1 VSQYEPKIVGFLCN
15 WCGYAGADL
24 AGTSRLSYPTNIR
37 IIRLMCSGRVEP
49 AFILKAFENRA
60 DGVLVAGCH
69 PGDCHYRAG
78 NNYAEKRVEKT
89 KKLLDLVGIGSDRL
103 RLEWISA
110 AEGEKF
116 ASVIKD
122 FTEKLRIMG
131 PSPIVQRLET
141 APVLHNS
148 TESIHDILKRTKA
161 LYCQECGKCSSSC
174 PITRLDP
181 AYSPR
186 LAVEKALMGL
196 EDSVLTDKG
205 LWSCLTC
212 YLCRQRCP
220 LDIEYDELIRTCRA
234 KASDNGIVGNCS
246 HEGVLYSLSRLMAN
260 PNSTQNRLGWVP
272 QGAEF
277 AKTGEILYWTGCLP
291 YFDVVFDDI
300 GVSNVEIAQ
309 SMLKIM
315 NASGLKPVLLENER
329 CCGHDLGFAG
339 DLEGFERLAKMNIAA
354 IRKSRAST
362 VVTSCPECYR
372 TLKADYADLVGK
384 LKFEVLHASE
394 FIANLIDSSKIRF
407 EGKLARKVSYQDP
420 CRLGRHMG
428 VYDAPRKVLTSI
440 PGVEFIEMERNRQN
454 AICCGVSAW
463 MGCGRHSKQMQI
475 ERLTEAKATQADLL
489 VTACPKC
496 QIHFNCALSE
506 KLPVKKEDVAIETC
520 DLSVLVA
527 RALNLTEKP
536 EIVQTV
542 ETAKNE

>member
-1 VSQYEPKIVGFLCN
+1 VSEYEPKIVGFLCN

-37 IIRLMCSGRVEP
+37 IIRVMCSGRVEP
-49 AFILKAFENRA
+49 VFILNAFENGA

-69 PGDCHYRAG
+69 PGDCHYRSG
-78 NNYAEKRVEKT
+78 NQHAEKRVEKT
-89 KKLLDLVGIGSDRL
+89 KKLLYLLGIGSDRL

-122 FTEKLRIMG
+122 FTEKLRSKG
-131 PSPIVQRLET
+131 PSPLGGRLEV
-141 APVLHNS
+141 APVQHNA

-181 AYSPR
+181 LYSPR

-196 EDSVLTDKG
+196 EDAVLTDKG

-220 LDIEYDELIRTCRA
+220 LDIEYDELIRTCRS
-234 KASDNGIVGNCS
+234 KATANGIFGNCS

-260 PNSTQNRLGWVP
+260 PETRQNRLDWVP
-272 QGAEF
+272 QEAEI
-277 AKTGEILYWTGCLP
+277 AKTGDILYWTGCLP
-291 YFDVVFDDI
+291 YFNVVFDDI
-300 GVSNVEIAQ
+300 GVKSIEIAQ
-309 SMLKIM
+309 SMLKVL
-315 NASGLKPVLLENER
+315 NAAGIKPVLLENER
-329 CCGHDLGFAG
+329 CCGHDLSFAG
-339 DLEGFERLAKMNIAA
+339 DLEGFEKLAKMNMTA
-354 IRKSRAST
+354 IKKSHVST
-362 VVTSCPECYR
+362 VVTTCPECYR
-372 TLKADYADLVGK
+372 TIKTDYAEVLGQPK
-384 LKFEVLHASE
+384 LEVLHASE
-394 FIANLIDSSKIRF
+394 FLTNLINDDKIKF
-407 EGKLARKVSYQDP
+407 SGKLDKKVSYQDP

-428 VYDAPRKVLTSI
+428 VYDSPRKVITSI
-440 PGVEFIEMERNRQN
+440 PGVELVEMERSREN
-454 AICCGVSAW
+454 ALCCGVSAW

-475 ERLTEAKATQADLL
+475 ERLAEAKGTTADLL

-496 QIHFNCALSE
+496 QIHLNCAMSE
-506 KLPVKKEDVAIETC
+506 KMPVKKEEISIETC

-527 RALNLTEKP
+527 RAMNLTQTSH
-536 EIVQTV
+536 IV
-542 ETAKNE
+542 EMIKSE

>member
-1 VSQYEPKIVGFLCN
+1 VSEYEPKIVGFLCN

-24 AGTSRLSYPTNIR
+24 AGTSRLSYPTNVR

-49 AFILKAFENRA
+49 VFVLNALENGA

-89 KKLLDLVGIGSDRL
+89 KKLLNLLGIGSDRL
-103 RLEWISA
+103 RLEWVSA

-122 FTEKLRIMG
+122 FTEKLRIKG
-131 PSPIVQRLET
+131 PNPLGRKPEAAAVQ
-141 APVLHNS
+141 HNS
-148 TESIHDILKRTKA
+148 TESIHDVLKRTKA

-181 AYSPR
+181 LYSPR

-196 EDSVLTDKG
+196 EDAVLTDKG

-220 LDIEYDELIRTCRA
+220 LDIEYDELIRTCRS
-234 KASDNGIVGNCS
+234 KAAANGIVGNCS

-260 PNSTQNRLGWVP
+260 PETKQNRLDWVP
-272 QGAEF
+272 QGAEI
-277 AKTGEILYWTGCLP
+277 AKTGDVLYWTGCLP
-291 YFDVVFDDI
+291 YFNVVFDDI
-300 GVSNVEIAQ
+300 GVKSIDIAQ
-309 SMLKIM
+309 SMLKIL
-315 NASGLKPVLLENER
+315 NVAGIKPVLLENER
-329 CCGHDLGFAG
+329 CCGHDLSFAG
-339 DLEGFERLAKMNIAA
+339 DLESYERLAKMNVTSIK
-354 IRKSRAST
+354 KSRVSM
-362 VVTSCPECYR
+362 VVTTCPECYR
-372 TLKADYADLVGK
+372 TLKTDYAELLGK
-384 LKFEVLHASE
+384 PKFEVLHASE
-394 FIANLIDSSKIRF
+394 FLTNLIADGKIKF
-407 EGKLARKVSYQDP
+407 TGKLGMKVSYQDP

-428 VYDAPRKVLTSI
+428 VYEAPRKVITSI
-440 PGVEFIEMERNRQN
+440 PGVELEEMERNREN
-454 AICCGVSAW
+454 ALCCGVSAW

-475 ERLTEAKATQADLL
+475 ERLAEAKGTKADLL

-496 QIHFNCALSE
+496 QIHLNCALSE
-506 KLPVKKEDVAIETC
+506 KMPVKKEEVAIETC

-527 RALNLTEKP
+527 RALNLT
-536 EIVQTV
+536 QTPQMV
-542 ETAKNE
+542 EMIKNE

>member
-1 VSQYEPKIVGFLCN
+1 MPEFEPKIVGFLCN

-49 AFILKAFENRA
+49 AFILNAFENGV

-89 KKLLDLVGIGSDRL
+89 KKLLDLLGIGSDRL

-122 FTEKLRIMG
+122 FTEKLRSKG
-131 PSPIVQRLET
+131 PSPLSTGKKHVVS
-141 APVLHNS
+141 PVHHNS
-148 TESIHDILKRTKA
+148 TEPIHNILKRTKA

-181 AYSPR
+181 LYSPR

-196 EDSVLTDKG
+196 EDAVLTDKG

-220 LDIEYDELIRTCRA
+220 LDIEYDELIRTCRS
-234 KASDNGIVGNCS
+234 KAAAYGISGNCS
-246 HEGVLYSLSRLMAN
+246 HEGVLFSLSRLMTN
-260 PNSTQNRLGWVP
+260 PDAKQNRLEWVP
-272 QGAEF
+272 QGTEI
-277 AKTGEILYWTGCLP
+277 AKTGDVLYFTGCLP
-291 YFDVVFDDI
+291 YFNIVFDDI
-300 GVSNVEIAQ
+300 GVKSIEIAQ
-309 SMLKIM
+309 SMLRIM
-315 NASGLKPVLLENER
+315 NAAGIKPVLLENER
-329 CCGHDLGFAG
+329 CCGHDLSFAG
-339 DLEGFERLAKMNIAA
+339 DLASFEKLAKMNMTA
-354 IRKSRAST
+354 IKKSGVST
-362 VVTSCPECYR
+362 VVTTCPECYR
-372 TLKADYADLVGK
+372 TLKLDYAELFGK
-384 LKFEVLHASE
+384 PKLEVLHASE
-394 FIANLIDSSKIRF
+394 FLTSLIDN
-407 EGKLARKVSYQDP
+407 GKLKFNGKLGKKVSYQDP

-428 VYDAPRKVLTSI
+428 VYDSPRKVITSI
-440 PGVEFIEMERNRQN
+440 PGIELIEMERNRES
-454 AICCGVSAW
+454 ALCCGVSAW

-475 ERLTEAKATQADLL
+475 ERLAEAKGTTADLL

-496 QIHFNCALSE
+496 QIHLNCALSE
-506 KLPVKKEDVAIETC
+506 KLPVKKEEVAIETC

-527 RALNLTEKP
+527 RALNLT
-536 EIVQTV
+536 QNSSTV
-542 ETAKNE
+542 EMMKNE

>member
-1 VSQYEPKIVGFLCN
+1 MSEYEPRIVGFLCN

-37 IIRLMCSGRVEP
+37 IIRVMCSGRVEP
-49 AFILKAFENRA
+49 VFILNAFENGA

-122 FTEKLRIMG
+122 FTEKLRTKG
-131 PSPIVQRLET
+131 PSPWSRPLEA
-141 APVLHNS
+141 APAQHNAN
-148 TESIHDILKRTKA
+148 ESIHDVLKRTKA

-181 AYSPR
+181 LYSPR

-196 EDSVLTDKG
+196 EDAVLTDKG

-220 LDIEYDELIRTCRA
+220 LDIEYDELIRTCRS
-234 KASDNGIVGNCS
+234 KALANGIFGNCS
-246 HEGVLYSLSRLMAN
+246 HGGVMYSLARLMAN
-260 PNSTQNRLGWVP
+260 SKTEQNRLEWVP
-272 QGAEF
+272 QEAEI
-277 AKTGEILYWTGCLP
+277 AKKGDVLYYVGCLP
-291 YFDVVFDDI
+291 YLNTVFDDI
-300 GVSNVEIAQ
+300 GVKSIEIAQ
-309 SMLKIM
+309 SMLKVL
-315 NASGLKPVLLENER
+315 NAAGIKPVLLENER
-329 CCGHDLGFAG
+329 CCGHDLSFAG
-339 DLEGFERLAKMNIAA
+339 DSEGFERLAQLNLTA
-354 IRKSRAST
+354 IKKSRVST
-362 VVTSCPECYR
+362 VVTACPECYR
-372 TLKADYADLVGK
+372 TLKVDYAEWFGK
-384 LKFEVLHASE
+384 PKFEVLHSSE
-394 FIANLIDSSKIRF
+394 FLTNLIENGKIKF
-407 EGKLARKVSYQDP
+407 NGKLTKKVSYQDP

-428 VYDAPRKVLTSI
+428 VYDSPRKVITSI
-440 PGVEFIEMERNRQN
+440 PGVELLEMERNREN
-454 AICCGVSAW
+454 ALCCGVSAW
-463 MGCGRHSKQMQI
+463 LGCGRHSKQMQM
-475 ERLTEAKATQADLL
+475 ERLAEAKGTTADLL

-496 QIHFNCALSE
+496 QIHLNCALSE
-506 KLPVKKEDVAIETC
+506 KLPVKREEVAIETC

-527 RALNLTEKP
+527 RALNLTQAP
-536 EIVQTV
+536 SMV
-542 ETAKNE
+542 EMIKNE

>member
-1 VSQYEPKIVGFLCN
+1 LAEFEPKIVGFLCN

-49 AFILKAFENRA
+49 AFILNAFENGA

-89 KKLLDLVGIGSDRL
+89 KKLLDVLGIGADRL

-116 ASVIKD
+116 GSVIKD
-122 FTEKLRIMG
+122 FTEKLRVKG
-131 PSPIVQRLET
+131 PSPLGGREIKVV
-141 APVLHNS
+141 PVKHNGA
-148 TESIHDILKRTKA
+148 ESIHDILKRTKA

-181 AYSPR
+181 SYSPR

-196 EDSVLTDKG
+196 ENDVLTDKG

-234 KASDNGIVGNCS
+234 KASGNGINGQYA
-246 HEGVLYSLSRLMAN
+246 HEGIPFSLSRLM
-260 PNSTQNRLGWVP
+260 SRKETRQNRLTWIP
-272 QGAEF
+272 EGAEI
-277 AKTGEILYWTGCLP
+277 AKTGDILYFVGCSP
-291 YFDVVFDDI
+291 YFNVMFDDI
-300 GVSNVEIAQ
+300 GVNNIEIPQ
-309 SMLKIM
+309 SMLKVL
-315 NASGLKPVLLENER
+315 NAAGIKPVILENER
-329 CCGHDLGFAG
+329 CCGHDLSFSG
-339 DLEGFERLAKMNIAA
+339 DLDSFEKLAKMNVEA
-354 IRKSRAST
+354 IKKSGVSK
-362 VVTSCPECYR
+362 VVTTCPECYR
-372 TLKADYADLVGK
+372 TLKLDYAEYLGKHDL
-384 LKFEVLHASE
+384 EILHSSE
-394 FIANLIDSSKIRF
+394 FLTNLIADDKIKFDGKISK
-407 EGKLARKVSYQDP
+407 KVTFQDP

-428 VYDAPRKVLTSI
+428 IYDSPRRLITSI
-440 PGVEFIEMERNRQN
+440 PGVELIEMERNREN
-454 AICCGVSAW
+454 SICCGVSAW
-463 MGCGRHSKQMQI
+463 MNCSRHSKQMQV
-475 ERLTEAKATQADLL
+475 ERLAEAKRTNADLL

-496 QIHFNCALSE
+496 QIHLNCTMSE
-506 KLPVKKEDVAIETC
+506 RLPVKKEEVTIETC

-527 RALNLTEKP
+527 RAMNLMP
-536 EIVQTV
+536 
-542 ETAKNE
+542 NP

>member
-1 VSQYEPKIVGFLCN
+1 LSEYEPRIVGFLCN

-37 IIRLMCSGRVEP
+37 IIRVMCSGRVEP
-49 AFILKAFENRA
+49 VFILNAFENGA

-69 PGDCHYRAG
+69 PGDCHYRSG
-78 NNYAEKRVEKT
+78 NQHAEKRIEKT
-89 KKLLDLVGIGSDRL
+89 KKLLDLLGIGSDRL

-122 FTEKLRIMG
+122 FTEKLRIKG
-131 PSPIVQRLET
+131 PSPLGRQLEV
-141 APVLHNS
+141 APVQHNAA
-148 TESIHDILKRTKA
+148 ESIHDILKRTKA

-181 AYSPR
+181 LYSPR

-196 EDSVLTDKG
+196 EDAVLTDKG

-234 KASDNGIVGNCS
+234 KATANGIVGNCS

-260 PNSTQNRLGWVP
+260 PETKQNRLNWVP
-272 QGAEF
+272 QEAEI
-277 AKTGEILYWTGCLP
+277 AKKGDVLYWVGCLP
-291 YFDVVFDDI
+291 YFNIVFDDI
-300 GVSNVEIAQ
+300 GVNNIEIAQ

-315 NASGLKPVLLENER
+315 NVAGIKPVLLENER
-329 CCGHDLGFAG
+329 CCGHDLSFAG
-339 DLEGFERLAKMNIAA
+339 DSENFERLAKMNMTA
-354 IRKSRAST
+354 IKKSRVST
-362 VVTSCPECYR
+362 VVTTCPECYR
-372 TLKADYADLVGK
+372 TLKTDYFELFGK
-384 LKFEVLHASE
+384 PKFEVLHASE
-394 FIANLIDSSKIRF
+394 FLTNLIDNGKIKF
-407 EGKLARKVSYQDP
+407 NGKLSRKVSYQDP

-428 VYDAPRKVLTSI
+428 VYDSPRKVITSI
-440 PGVEFIEMERNRQN
+440 PGVELVEMERNRQN
-454 AICCGVSAW
+454 ALCCGVSAW

-475 ERLTEAKATQADLL
+475 ERLTEAKGTKADLL

-496 QIHFNCALSE
+496 QIHLNCALSE
-506 KLPVKKEDVAIETC
+506 KLPVKKEEVAIETC

-527 RALNLTEKP
+527 KALSLT
-536 EIVQTV
+536 QTPNMV
-542 ETAKNE
+542 EMIKNE

>member
-1 VSQYEPKIVGFLCN
+1 LPEYEPRIVGFLCN

-49 AFILKAFENRA
+49 AFILNAFENGA

-78 NNYAEKRVEKT
+78 NQYAEKRVEKT
-89 KKLLDLVGIGSDRL
+89 KKLLDLLGIGSDRL

-122 FTEKLRIMG
+122 FTEKLRVKG
-131 PSPIVQRLET
+131 PSPIGKGVQA
-141 APVLHNS
+141 APVLHNAS
-148 TESIHDILKRTKA
+148 ESIHDVLKRTKA

-181 AYSPR
+181 LYSPR

-196 EDSVLTDKG
+196 EDAVLTDKG

-234 KASDNGIVGNCS
+234 KAAANGITGHCS
-246 HEGVLYSLSRLMAN
+246 HEGVLFSLSRLMARRE
-260 PNSTQNRLGWVP
+260 TKQNRLDWVP
-272 QGAEF
+272 QGAEV
-277 AKTGEILYWTGCLP
+277 AKTGDVLYFVGCLP
-291 YFDVVFDDI
+291 YFNVVFDDI
-300 GVSNVEIAQ
+300 GVKHIDIAQ
-309 SMLKIM
+309 SMLRVL
-315 NASGLKPVLLENER
+315 NAAGIKPVLLENER
-329 CCGHDLGFAG
+329 CCGHDLSFAG
-339 DLEGFERLAKMNIAA
+339 DLATFVKLAKMNLTA
-354 IRKSRAST
+354 IKNSGVSK
-362 VVTSCPECYR
+362 VVTTCPECYR
-372 TLKADYADLVGK
+372 TLKLDYAEYVSK
-384 LKFEVLHASE
+384 PKFEVFHASE
-394 FIANLIDSSKIRF
+394 FLSDLIDSGKIKF
-407 EGKLARKVSYQDP
+407 EGKLDKKVSYQDP

-428 VYDAPRKVLTSI
+428 VYDSPRKVITSI
-440 PGVEFIEMERNRQN
+440 PGVELVEMERNREG
-454 AICCGVSAW
+454 ALCCGVSAW
-463 MGCGRHSKQMQI
+463 MSCSRHSKQMQV
-475 ERLTEAKATQADLL
+475 ERLTEARGTAADLL

-496 QIHFNCALSE
+496 QIHLNCAMSE
-506 KLPVKKEDVAIETC
+506 RLPVKKEDVLIETC

-527 RALNLTEKP
+527 RAMNLAP
-536 EIVQTV
+536 NSV
-542 ETAKNE
+542 EMKK

>member
-1 VSQYEPKIVGFLCN
+1 MADFEPKIVGFLCN

-37 IIRLMCSGRVEP
+37 IIRVMCSGRVEP
-49 AFILKAFENRA
+49 AFILKAFENGA

-69 PGDCHYRAG
+69 PGDCHYRSG
-78 NNYAEKRVEKT
+78 NQYAEKRIEKT

-122 FTEKLRIMG
+122 FTEKLRNRG
-131 PSPIVQRLET
+131 PSHLGRALE
-141 APVLHNS
+141 AVPLQHNA

-181 AYSPR
+181 LYSPR

-196 EDSVLTDKG
+196 QDAVLTDKG

-234 KASDNGIVGNCS
+234 KASAKGILGNCS
-246 HEGVLYSLSRLMAN
+246 HEGVLLSLSRLMAN
-260 PNSTQNRLGWVP
+260 PETRQNRMSWIP
-272 QGAEF
+272 QDAQI
-277 AKTGEILYWTGCLP
+277 AKTGDVLYFAGCLP
-291 YFDVVFDDI
+291 YFNVVFDDI
-300 GVSNVEIAQ
+300 GVKSIEIAQ
-309 SMLKIM
+309 SMLKIL
-315 NASGLKPVLLENER
+315 NAAGIKPVLMENER
-329 CCGHDLGFAG
+329 CCGHDLSFTG
-339 DLEGFERLAKMNIAA
+339 DLESFEKLAKMNMTA
-354 IRKSRAST
+354 IEETGAST
-362 VVTSCPECYR
+362 VVTTCPECYR
-372 TLKADYADLVGK
+372 TLKVDYTELVGK
-384 LKFEVLHASE
+384 PKFEVLHVSQYLAS
-394 FIANLIDSSKIRF
+394 LIDNGNIKF
-407 EGKLARKVSYQDP
+407 NGKFGRKVSFQDP

-428 VYDAPRKVLTSI
+428 VYDAPRRVLTSI
-440 PGVEFIEMERNRQN
+440 PGVELVEMEHNREG
-454 AICCGVSAW
+454 AMCCGVSAW

-475 ERLTEAKATQADLL
+475 ERLAEAKRTTADLL

-496 QIHFNCALSE
+496 QIHLNCALSE
-506 KLPVKKEDVAIETC
+506 KLPVKKEEVSIETC

-527 RALNLTEKP
+527 RALNLTQMP
-536 EIVQTV
+536 DDV
-542 ETAKNE
+542 EMMKK